1 MVIIMKEK
9 LMRFMYGRYGFD
21 SLGKFTL
28 AAAIILSLLSGWR
41 DSFLLSL
48 LSWACLISTYI
59 RMFSRNISRRFQE
72 NQKYE
77 AMRFHTVEFF
87 TRLRFRIDQARH
99 YHIYKCP
106 GSGQK
111 IRIPRGKGRV
121 SIHCPKCGKDFIK
134 KS

>member
-1 MVIIMKEK
+1 MKKFCE
-9 LMRFMYGRYGFD
+9 RFSKFMIGRYGMDRLGQFLTVLALVFILAGFFVR
-21 SLGKFTL
+21 SLWLDGL
-28 AAAIILSLLSGWR
+28 ALI
-41 DSFLLSL
+41 
-48 LSWACLISTYI
+48 CLILCYY

-77 AMRFHTVEFF
+77 AMRFHTEEFF
-87 TRLRFRIDQARH
+87 KRLRFRIDQARH

-106 GSGQK
+106 GCGQK